1 MNKNTIHWAYHSVNY
16 TQAEIFQRLAFS
28 FGYKWRGKDDP
39 QEVLNRSS
47 SYFVIDP
54 VYKEITYSMD
64 LQFTES
70 CVFKITDDLYDALEL
85 FNTPPENSRK
95 VGDFAT
101 VYRNG
106 DVTFFRKLT
115 SAEFDQV
122 ADARAKFSCKETKT
136 ESQLFPR
143 CSFTYTGHFSGQRIR
158 NILVLEDTDRQ
169 IRGLDCDDS
178 YTFKSFSKE
187 KIKGTISFLRFENK
201 P

>member
-1 MNKNTIHWAYHSVNY
+1 MDKNTIRWAYHPVNY
-16 TQAEIFQRLAFS
+16 TQTEIFQRLAFS

-47 SYFVIDP
+47 SYLVIDP
-54 VYKEITYSMD
+54 VSKEITHNMD
-64 LQFTES
+64 LQSTES
-70 CVFKITDDLYDALEL
+70 YVSKIVDTLDEALEL
-85 FNTPPENSRK
+85 FNTPPENSCK

-106 DVTFFRKLT
+106 DVTPFRKWS

-122 ADARAKFSCKETKT
+122 ADARAKFICKETKT
-136 ESQLFPR
+136 ESRLFPR

-178 YTFKSFSKE
+178 YTFKSFLKE